1 MIIDTHVHFYDTT
14 RPGGVPW
21 PPEDNELLYRP
32 ILPQHFVERT
42 EKMGVTGY
50 GCG

>member
-21 PPEDNELLYRP
+21 PPEDNALLYRP
-32 ILPQHFVERT
+32 VLPHHFVERT
-42 EKMGVTGY
+42 EKMGVAGD